1 MVAKSLAVHS
11 AAISDQESQKQI
23 FKWVLSNLIS
33 SLSGGML
40 SFAMGLMLLNETH
53 SPFSFS
59 LGTII
64 TPTVSLIL
72 LIPAG
77 AIIDQ
82 RLISPC

>member
-40 SFAMGLMLLNETH
+40 SFAMGLM
-53 SPFSFS
+53 
-59 LGTII
+59 
-64 TPTVSLIL
+64 
-72 LIPAG
+72 
-77 AIIDQ
+77 
-82 RLISPC
+82 